1 MKCDGARP
9 MCGKCLDRNI
19 PEDCEYLSANAGAE
33 SRFLEERINLNQAR
47 IEELENPPQHS
58 NCITLT
64 KPYSTSQLPS
74 RTASAA
80 SMDPPLYITEK
91 LLDTF
96 IRHSSDLGFFLYMP
110 PFLESMLLP
119 VGHPHGLPNVL
130 IYATCLWCIYLSK
143 DAVTQDSE
151 RHEEMYLS
159 RATGAITDVSD
170 TPHSMIHAIQAQVL
184 IATYLFST
192 NRVNE
197 GNQFVMYAVATVLA
211 SGLHK
216 IRSTNGDLRS
226 TLPPPRNSTEEGE
239 RILAAWTVFILDR
252 SWAANLGQT
261 PQMTFSADHLEDSLD
276 TPWPLDI
283 DSYVQGFLFQNIHT
297 EKTLLKFLNNRPT
310 SDKGTSILA
319 VHAKATLLWE
329 RVVNI
334 CTLCSPDVDILNE
347 MNTLVNLIGELKTSL
362 PNLDSNA
369 GVPNEARI
377 RRLVICHSILNIS
390 AVRLHGT
397 LYSQLSSASSKDSH
411 LESAKAV
418 LCIAA
423 SLGRLDFRYLNPI
436 VGNIWMEAAQTLMD
450 EIALLRR
457 KRAYSLAEESEM
469 GGIIRRALEG
479 MEIFASTC
487 EITNIALKKTRDSFE
502 SMHVRS

>member
-1 MKCDGARP
+1 MSSNAEPRAPTLQRGAACLPCRGRKMKCDGARP

-170 TPHSMIHAIQAQVL
+170 TPHSMIHAIQA
-184 IATYLFST
+184 
-192 NRVNE
+192 
-197 GNQFVMYAVATVLA
+197 
-211 SGLHK
+211 
-216 IRSTNGDLRS
+216 
-226 TLPPPRNSTEEGE
+226 
-239 RILAAWTVFILDR
+239 DR
-252 SWAANLGQT
+252 KS
-261 PQMTFSADHLEDSLD
+261 
-276 TPWPLDI
+276 
-283 DSYVQGFLFQNIHT
+283 
-297 EKTLLKFLNNRPT
+297 
-310 SDKGTSILA
+310 
-319 VHAKATLLWE
+319 
-329 RVVNI
+329 VV
-334 CTLCSPDVDILNE
+334 
-347 MNTLVNLIGELKTSL
+347 
-362 PNLDSNA
+362 
-369 GVPNEARI
+369 
-377 RRLVICHSILNIS
+377 
-390 AVRLHGT
+390 
-397 LYSQLSSASSKDSH
+397 
-411 LESAKAV
+411 
-418 LCIAA
+418 
-423 SLGRLDFRYLNPI
+423 
-436 VGNIWMEAAQTLMD
+436 
-450 EIALLRR
+450 
-457 KRAYSLAEESEM
+457 
-469 GGIIRRALEG
+469 
-479 MEIFASTC
+479 
-487 EITNIALKKTRDSFE
+487 
-502 SMHVRS
+502 